1 MSKTRIIVVT
11 AVAFLLVG
19 GLIILWS
26 VYQQTATVQ
35 PQLVSMIQSFTDENF
50 EKDVVE
56 ASKKRAILVDFY
68 AEWCFPCRMLDP
80 ILQEVAKDLNGC
92 ATIGKINTDQ
102 NLIPRRFG
110 INKIPAIFIIRD
122 GEIKMPS
129 MASCLKKPYSRHF
142 KNFVRKKETARM
154 PSSLAGLK
162 IIIRGAGEMAT
173 GTACRLYSS
182 GFRKLLM
189 TEIDKP
195 LTVRRMVSFSEALH
209 EGNWSVEG
217 VEAVQFRPWIK
228 SRRSGRN
235 SAYRF
240 S

>member
-110 INKIPAIFIIRD
+110 INKIPAIFIIRN
-122 GEIKMPS
+122 GEIKNAFYGVVP
-129 MASCLKKPYSRHF
+129 
-142 KNFVRKKETARM
+142 KETI
-154 PSSLAGLK
+154 LK
-162 IIIRGAGEMAT
+162 
-173 GTACRLYSS
+173 
-182 GFRKLLM
+182 
-189 TEIDKP
+189 
-195 LTVRRMVSFSEALH
+195 ALQ
-209 EGNWSVEG
+209 EFCS
-217 VEAVQFRPWIK
+217 
-228 SRRSGRN
+228 
-235 SAYRF
+235 
-240 S
+240 

>member
-1 MSKTRIIVVT
+1 MNRGGGMSKTRIIVVT

-26 VYQQTATVQ
+26 VYQQTGTVQ
-35 PQLVSMIQSFTDENF
+35 PQMVSNIQSFTDENF

-92 ATIGKINTDQ
+92 ATIGKINTDK

-122 GEIKMPS
+122 GEIKNAFYGVVP
-129 MASCLKKPYSRHF
+129 
-142 KNFVRKKETARM
+142 KETI
-154 PSSLAGLK
+154 LK
-162 IIIRGAGEMAT
+162 
-173 GTACRLYSS
+173 
-182 GFRKLLM
+182 
-189 TEIDKP
+189 
-195 LTVRRMVSFSEALH
+195 AL
-209 EGNWSVEG
+209 EEFCS
-217 VEAVQFRPWIK
+217 
-228 SRRSGRN
+228 
-235 SAYRF
+235 
-240 S
+240 

>member
-1 MSKTRIIVVT
+1 MSKTKIIVVT

-26 VYQQTATVQ
+26 VYQQTGTAT
-35 PQLVSMIQSFTDENF
+35 PQLASMIQSFTDENF

-122 GEIKMPS
+122 GEIKNAFYGVVP
-129 MASCLKKPYSRHF
+129 
-142 KNFVRKKETARM
+142 KETI
-154 PSSLAGLK
+154 LK
-162 IIIRGAGEMAT
+162 
-173 GTACRLYSS
+173 
-182 GFRKLLM
+182 
-189 TEIDKP
+189 
-195 LTVRRMVSFSEALH
+195 ALQ
-209 EGNWSVEG
+209 EFCS
-217 VEAVQFRPWIK
+217 
-228 SRRSGRN
+228 
-235 SAYRF
+235 
-240 S
+240 

>member
-1 MSKTRIIVVT
+1 MNRGGGMSKTRIIVVT

-19 GLIILWS
+19 GLIVLWS
-26 VYQQTATVQ
+26 VYQQTGTVQ

-122 GEIKMPS
+122 GEIKNAFYGVVP
-129 MASCLKKPYSRHF
+129 
-142 KNFVRKKETARM
+142 KETI
-154 PSSLAGLK
+154 LK
-162 IIIRGAGEMAT
+162 
-173 GTACRLYSS
+173 
-182 GFRKLLM
+182 
-189 TEIDKP
+189 
-195 LTVRRMVSFSEALH
+195 ALQ
-209 EGNWSVEG
+209 EFCS
-217 VEAVQFRPWIK
+217 
-228 SRRSGRN
+228 
-235 SAYRF
+235 
-240 S
+240 

>member
-1 MSKTRIIVVT
+1 MNKTRIIIIT

-26 VYQQTATVQ
+26 VYQQQGTVQ
-35 PQLVSMIQSFTDENF
+35 PQTISNIQSFTDENF

-92 ATIGKINTDQ
+92 ATIGKINTDK

-122 GEIKMPS
+122 GEIKNAFYGVVP
-129 MASCLKKPYSRHF
+129 
-142 KNFVRKKETARM
+142 KETI
-154 PSSLAGLK
+154 LK
-162 IIIRGAGEMAT
+162 
-173 GTACRLYSS
+173 
-182 GFRKLLM
+182 
-189 TEIDKP
+189 
-195 LTVRRMVSFSEALH
+195 AL
-209 EGNWSVEG
+209 EEYCS
-217 VEAVQFRPWIK
+217 
-228 SRRSGRN
+228 
-235 SAYRF
+235 
-240 S
+240 

>member
-122 GEIKMPS
+122 GEIKNAFYGVVP
-129 MASCLKKPYSRHF
+129 
-142 KNFVRKKETARM
+142 KETI
-154 PSSLAGLK
+154 LK
-162 IIIRGAGEMAT
+162 
-173 GTACRLYSS
+173 
-182 GFRKLLM
+182 
-189 TEIDKP
+189 
-195 LTVRRMVSFSEALH
+195 ALQ
-209 EGNWSVEG
+209 EFCS
-217 VEAVQFRPWIK
+217 
-228 SRRSGRN
+228 
-235 SAYRF
+235 
-240 S
+240 

>member
-1 MSKTRIIVVT
+1 MNRGGGMSKTRIIVVT

-122 GEIKMPS
+122 GEIKNAFYGVVP
-129 MASCLKKPYSRHF
+129 
-142 KNFVRKKETARM
+142 KETI
-154 PSSLAGLK
+154 LK
-162 IIIRGAGEMAT
+162 
-173 GTACRLYSS
+173 
-182 GFRKLLM
+182 
-189 TEIDKP
+189 
-195 LTVRRMVSFSEALH
+195 ALQ
-209 EGNWSVEG
+209 EFCS
-217 VEAVQFRPWIK
+217 
-228 SRRSGRN
+228 
-235 SAYRF
+235 
-240 S
+240 